1 MHILVG
7 LELTT
12 YLPIMWQD
20 LISEYMYLVSFKSL
34 SLIIHWSVSA
44 FIFLPHLNKKRI
56 NKPVDVRNMEK
67 RILCRESG
75 YISNTQILYRE

>member
-12 YLPIMWQD
+12 YLLIMWQE
-20 LISEYMYLVSFKSL
+20 LIAVDFVSFKYI

-67 RILCRESG
+67 R
-75 YISNTQILYRE
+75 QI